1 MKTTMGNAAANLKA
15 NKEANK
21 KALAKA
27 KAKEKAVN
35 FDWNAALAM
44 NKAYKAQSL
53 FSVIRFLNEQEEITK
68 VFGTLTIDGLKNL
81 CPDYFT
87 QDVRDKKTKKV
98 TKVNRVEF
106 KPFVFI
112 TALRKA
118 TPADLKPKAAKK
130 ATKATKKAVNA

>member
-1 MKTTMGNAAANLKA
+1 MNNTTAANLKA

-21 KALAKA
+21 KALS
-27 KAKEKAVN
+27 KAKEQTVN
-35 FDWNAALAM
+35 FDWNTALAM

-68 VFGTLTIDGLKNL
+68 VFGTLTIDGLKTL

-87 QDVRDKKTKKV
+87 QNVRDKKTKEV

-112 TALRKA
+112 KALRKA
-118 TPADLKPKAAKK
+118 SPADLKPKAAR
-130 ATKATKKAVNA
+130 KATKKTIQA

>member
-1 MKTTMGNAAANLKA
+1 MKTTLSNSAANLQ
-15 NKEANK
+15 ANK
-21 KALAKA
+21 KANQKAIAKA
-27 KAKEKAVN
+27 KAVN
-35 FDWNAALAM
+35 FDWNTALAM

-53 FSVIRFLNEQEEITK
+53 FSVLRFLNEQEEIVK
-68 VFGTLTIDGLKNL
+68 IFGTLTIDGLKNL
-81 CPDYFT
+81 CPDYFF
-87 QDVRDKKTKKV
+87 QNVRDKKTKKV

-130 ATKATKKAVNA
+130 ATKKAINA